1 MAIPTAFL
9 GCEVPTPK
17 ARISLVQRTLPALGP
32 NEVGIKITATAIN
45 PVDHKMRDNDAF
57 IEEYP
62 AVLGSDAAGVVVAI
76 GPSVKKLKVGERV
89 FFQGIIGNYDSST
102 FQQYCK
108 MPAELVSKTPENI
121 SDEEASGIMLA
132 TMAVVTAFYAEEG
145 HGMTPPWEEG
155 GRNIGKGKSIVIIGG
170 ASSVGQYAIQMA
182 RLSGYERI
190 ITNASANNHEFLE
203 SIGAHVVL
211 ERTTSTPT
219 AFSDAM
225 GGFPLDFVFDG
236 ISAPATQKLGI
247 EILQK
252 AKSGESHLVTV
263 HTVVPDV
270 PDPEA
275 KALGQTQKPY
285 IGIKQILGIG
295 SWSSLRPLSEPL
307 AESLGGPDGY
317 IAQGLFIPNRPHT
330 VPGGLAAIEEAMRLS
345 KEGVSGRKVII
356 SPQAQETA

>member
-1 MAIPTAFL
+1 MPLPSAFQ
-9 GCEVPTPK
+9 GCEVLTPK
-17 ARISLVQRTLPALGP
+17 ARLTLVQRKLPALEP

-45 PVDHKMRDNDAF
+45 PVDHKMRDHDAF
-57 IEEYP
+57 IKEYP

-76 GPSVKKLKVGERV
+76 GADVTGLRVGDRV

-108 MPAELVSKTPENI
+108 MPAELLSKTPNNI
-121 SDEEASGIMLA
+121 SDEEAAGIMLA

-145 HGMTPPWEEG
+145 HGMTPPWEDG
-155 GRNIGKGKSIVIIGG
+155 GRNIGNGKSIVIIGG

-190 ITNASANNHEFLE
+190 VTNASSTNHDFLK

-211 ERTTSTPT
+211 ERSVSTPA

-225 GGFPLDFVFDG
+225 GEFPLDFAFDA

-252 AKSGESHLVTV
+252 ANVAGGHLVTV
-263 HTVVPDV
+263 HVVVPDV
-270 PDPEA
+270 PNLEA
-275 KALGQTQKPY
+275 KSLGQSQKPY
-285 IGIKQILGIG
+285 VEIKQVLGIG
-295 SWSSLRPLSEPL
+295 SSPTLRQLSEPL
-307 AESLGGPDGY
+307 ARFLGGPDGY
-317 IAQGLFIPNRPHT
+317 IAQGLFIPNRPHI
-330 VPGGLAAIEEAMRLS
+330 VPGGLAAVEEALDLS
-345 KEGVSGRKVII
+345 KNGVSGRKVVIR
-356 SPQAQETA
+356 PQDTE

>member
-9 GCEVPTPK
+9 GCEVLTPK

-76 GPSVKKLKVGERV
+76 GPSVKKLKVGDRV

-145 HGMTPPWEEG
+145 HRMTPPWEEG
-155 GRNIGKGKSIVIIGG
+155 GQNIGKGKSVVIIGG

-190 ITNASANNHEFLE
+190 ITNASSNNHEFLE

-211 ERTTSTPT
+211 ERSTSTPT

-247 EILQK
+247 EILQE
-252 AKSGESHLVTV
+252 ANAAASHLVTV
-263 HTVVPDV
+263 HTVVPGV

-275 KALGQTQKPY
+275 KALGQSQDNP
-285 IGIKQILGIG
+285 IEIKQILGIG
-295 SWSSLRPLSEPL
+295 SWPALRPLSEPL
-307 AESLGGPDGY
+307 AESLGGPNGY
-317 IAQGLFIPNRPHT
+317 IAQGLFTPNRPYV
-330 VPGGLAAIEEAMRLS
+330 VPGGLKAVEEALQLS
-345 KEGVSGRKVII
+345 KKGVSGRKVVID
-356 SPQAQETA
+356 PQSTI